1 MEQGSDNPSGKPLPA
16 APRLILPV
24 NSDLVGHLVG
34 DKYTLIKLI
43 GRGGMGAVYEARHAQ
58 TNKRVAVKLLL
69 SPEFAANESL
79 VRRFYREARASS
91 AIESEH
97 IVQVFDSG
105 SDPST
110 GFPYM
115 VMEYLTGEDLEHT
128 VNRVGPIDPEAA
140 ARIILQALT
149 GLAKAHQQGIIHRDI
164 KPANI
169 YLCIRDTGGLVVKIL
184 DFGIAKIRSGL
195 GAQSSGPLNAL
206 THTGSML
213 GTPLYMSPEHARG
226 ASKVDARSDVWSM
239 GVVLYNLL
247 TASHPFDGITALGEL
262 LMAIMN
268 DDIAPIQS
276 VAPWVP
282 PELAEI
288 VHTAMTRDVAT
299 RYADAGA
306 MRDALAKYV
315 GGSPMVTLE
324 MLHPLDAAQ
333 RAKVAS
339 KVLIADERLRA
350 SSASGASGALASSVV
365 VAAPSAKRSGLLIPL
380 AAVSALAL
388 AAGGAAIWK
397 LGARSQPAPAGV
409 VQEPS
414 ASVVASPS
422 AEVRVFRLEVAPEGV
437 EVIVD
442 GKPAVVVDGGV
453 EISGPVGATRVIG
466 LKHGSETREETV
478 ALARNGLVPPRAELS
493 VPSASSS
500 AAPAKAAVRP
510 GTTEKQ
516 PSKAAPK
523 DEKTPAPAGTTK
535 GVATDLSEFK

>member
-1 MEQGSDNPSGKPLPA
+1 MEQGSDNPSSKALPA
-16 APRLILPV
+16 APRIILPV
-24 NSDLVGHLVG
+24 TSDLVGHLIG

-91 AIESEH
+91 AIESDH

-128 VNRVGPIDPEAA
+128 VNRVGPIEPEAA

-149 GLAKAHQQGIIHRDI
+149 GLAKAHQEGIIHRDI

-169 YLCIRDTGGLVVKIL
+169 YLCIRDTGGLVAKIL
-184 DFGIAKIRSGL
+184 DFGIAKVRSGL
-195 GAQSSGPLNAL
+195 GMLSSGPLNAL

-247 TASHPFDGITALGEL
+247 TASHPFEGITALGEL

-288 VHTAMTRDVAT
+288 VHTAMTRDISK

-306 MRDALAKYV
+306 MRDALAKFV
-315 GGSPMVTLE
+315 PGPPMVTLE
-324 MLHPLDAAQ
+324 MLHPLDAAR
-333 RAKVAS
+333 RATVAS
-339 KVLIADERLRA
+339 KVAIADDRLRA
-350 SSASGASGALASSVV
+350 SDAMGAPGALAASVV
-365 VAAPSAKRSGLLIPL
+365 APAPARRRSLVLPI
-380 AAVSALAL
+380 AAVSAIAL
-388 AAGGAAIWK
+388 LAGGAAIWR
-397 LGARSQPAPAGV
+397 LAPRPQPASAGV
-409 VQEPS
+409 VQDPP
-414 ASVVASPS
+414 ALVQPAPS
-422 AEVRVFRLEVAPEGV
+422 AELRAFRLEVAPEGV
-437 EVIVD
+437 EVLVD
-442 GKPAVVVDGGV
+442 GKPAAVVDGGV
-453 EISGPVGATRVIG
+453 EISGPIGATRVVR
-466 LKHGSETREETV
+466 LKNGSESREETV
-478 ALARNGLVPPRAELS
+478 AVARSGLVPPRAELGAPAATS
-493 VPSASSS
+493 SA
-500 AAPAKAAVRP
+500 AAPAKVAVKPGAA
-510 GTTEKQ
+510 EKQ
-516 PSKAAPK
+516 PSKAGPK